1 MLTAGVGTLQTI
13 AIKGEPAPDGNGN
26 FGSLTSSPAF
36 GQPAFND
43 RGEMAISSLALE
55 GRDAVVRVSS
65 ESGRN
70 YQLQRRRAAGAGV
83 WEGEGEV
90 VAGTGAELELRHPD
104 AVTNFDQQFYQV
116 EVAEP

>member
-1 MLTAGVGTLQTI
+1 VLLLGWSSTGGMLTAGVGTLQSI
-13 AIKGEPAPDGNGN
+13 AIKGEPAPDGNG
-26 FGSLTSSPAF
+26 
-36 GQPAFND
+36 
-43 RGEMAISSLALE
+43 
-55 GRDAVVRVSS
+55 RDAVVRDSS

>member
-1 MLTAGVGTLQTI
+1 VLLLGWSSTGGMLTAGVGTLQSI

-26 FGSLTSSPAF
+26 FGSLTS
-36 GQPAFND
+36 G
-43 RGEMAISSLALE
+43 SLAQE
-55 GRDAVVRVSS
+55 GRDAVVRDSS